1 MLSRF
6 CLQVLWIQRLCSCS
20 PAKPMIPEDHRVRGI
35 YPVCRSASCTRTT
48 GVSSSQSRATSAFF
62 VLHSAFEQ
70 LSPVLSRFYLQPL
83 WIQRFC
89 PCSPAKLMIPEDH
102 RRGGI
107 SSPQTFQGYC
117 GLTVWAITI
126 HPIFCCCQ
134 TVIIRIGMFGTA
146 VPFPELLIV
155 ML

>member
-102 RRGGI
+102 RRGVYLHRRPFRATADSPFGQSPSI
-107 SSPQTFQGYC
+107 PSSAAARRSSYASGCSAP
-117 GLTVWAITI
+117 
-126 HPIFCCCQ
+126 
-134 TVIIRIGMFGTA
+134 RSR
-146 VPFPELLIV
+146 FPNCSL
-155 ML
+155 

>member
-62 VLHSAFEQ
+62 VLHSTFEQ

-83 WIQRFC
+83 LIQRFC
-89 PCSPAKLMIPEDH
+89 PCSPAKLMIPEDNRRVGYIFTAYLLCLLPTH
-102 RRGGI
+102 RLGNHHPSLFFF
-107 SSPQTFQGYC
+107 SSRRRHT
-117 GLTVWAITI
+117 
-126 HPIFCCCQ
+126 
-134 TVIIRIGMFGTA
+134 
-146 VPFPELLIV
+146 
-155 ML
+155 